1 MAKITKPTGHQAGDE
16 SRSRSYSITR
26 EESMPKA
33 LIISD
38 NITMTYAIENEFSLA
53 GWSVETISLSAT
65 MERDIASKRDL
76 QCVALVVDKDSRKW
90 TADAIGELDAAIE
103 NCSRLSPLY
112 LIFEGDYDSSFSS
125 WLNHTKRMFRLT
137 MHQRNLQNAI
147 LEIIR
152 LESEE
157 FAGIIEDSLMSSI

>member
-1 MAKITKPTGHQAGDE
+1 
-16 SRSRSYSITR
+16 
-26 EESMPKA
+26 MPKA

-38 NITMTYAIENEFSLA
+38 NTTMAYTIENEFSLA
-53 GWSVETISLSAT
+53 GWSSEIVSLSST
-65 MERDIASKRDL
+65 MEQDVASKRGL
-76 QCVALVVDKDSRKW
+76 QCVTLVIDKDFKKRPDQAVEEMSA
-90 TADAIGELDAAIE
+90 TIE

-112 LIFEGDYDSSFSS
+112 LIFEGDYDSSFST
-125 WLNHTKRMFRLT
+125 WLDHIKRMFKLT

-157 FAGIIEDSLMSSI
+157 VAGITEDSLMSPI